1 MMTLRLENPTGQVI
15 RSFGDWLPSAHPP
28 DAAGEWKDFHSAKE
42 LARAYFRTGSPAV
55 PEEMAALFNSRPET
69 HGFQIDT
76 AMAGKSIIADTHW
89 AKKRYTDLLLY
100 GQRGQEKIV
109 IAVEAVADQ
118 PFGDT
123 IDDALMH
130 GATPDNPRPSLI
142 YDLSRAV
149 FGRPIDTELRR
160 LRYQLLHG
168 LAATIVE
175 AGNQHATFAV
185 FVVHEFLSLA
195 LDFDRVMR
203 NDDDLTEFVH
213 SVPRWR
219 EERLS
224 CGTLLPPTTAQGEM
238 GVPSDIP
245 FSLGRIRTLLPLD
258 SGGRQRPVAGMQANR
273 QYLDR

>member
-1 MMTLRLENPTGQVI
+1 MTLRLENPNGQAI
-15 RSFGDWLPSAHPP
+15 RSFGDWLPLAHPP

-42 LARAYFRTGSPAV
+42 LARAYFRTGSPAI
-55 PEEMAALFNSRPET
+55 PEEMAALLNSRPET
-69 HGFQIDT
+69 QGFQIDT
-76 AMAGKSIIADTHW
+76 AVAGKSIIADTHW
-89 AKKRYTDLLLY
+89 AKKRYSDVLLY

-123 IDDALMH
+123 IEDVLMH
-130 GATPDNPRPSLI
+130 VTTPDNPRPSLI

-149 FGRPIDTELRR
+149 FGRPIDTDLRR

-168 LAATIVE
+168 LAATISE
-175 AGNQHATFAV
+175 AGTKHATFAV

-203 NDDDLTEFVH
+203 NDEDLTEFVH
-213 SVPRWR
+213 SVPRGH

-224 CGTLLPPTTAQGEM
+224 CGIPLPPTTARGEM
-238 GVPSDIP
+238 GVPSGIP
-245 FSLGRIRTLLPLD
+245 FLLGRIRTLLPLD
-258 SGGRQRPVAGMQANR
+258 SGGRQRPAAEMQANR
-273 QYLDR
+273 QYLDG

>member
-1 MMTLRLENPTGQVI
+1 MSLRLENPNGQAI
-15 RSFGDWLPSAHPP
+15 RSVEDWLLLAHPP
-28 DAAGEWKDFHSAKE
+28 DAAAEWKDFHSAKE

-55 PEEMAALFNSRPET
+55 PEEMVALLNSRPET
-69 HGFQIDT
+69 QGLQIDT
-76 AMAGKSIIADTHW
+76 AVAGKSIIADTHW
-89 AKKRYTDLLLY
+89 AKKRYSDLLLY

-109 IAVEAVADQ
+109 VAVEAVADQ

-123 IDDALMH
+123 IGDALMH
-130 GATPDNPRPSLI
+130 GTPDNPRPALM

-149 FGRPIDTELRR
+149 FGRAIDAELRR

-168 LAATIVE
+168 VAATIIE
-175 AGNQHATFAV
+175 AGNRRAAFAV

-203 NDDDLTEFVH
+203 NDEDLTAFVH
-213 SVPRWR
+213 SVPRGH

-224 CGTLLPPTTAQGEM
+224 CGTLLPLTTAQGEM

-245 FSLGRIRTLLPLD
+245 FSLGKIRTLLPLD
-258 SGGRQRPVAGMQANR
+258 SGGRQRPAAGMQANR

>member
-1 MMTLRLENPTGQVI
+1 MTLRLENPNGQAI
-15 RSFGDWLPSAHPP
+15 RSFGDWLPLAHRP

-55 PEEMAALFNSRPET
+55 PEEMAALLNSRPET
-69 HGFQIDT
+69 QGFRIDT
-76 AMAGKSIIADTHW
+76 AVAGKSIIADSHW

-123 IDDALMH
+123 IDDVLMH
-130 GATPDNPRPSLI
+130 VTTPDNPRPALI

-149 FGRPIDTELRR
+149 FGRPIDAELRR

-168 LAATIVE
+168 LAATIIE
-175 AGNQHATFAV
+175 AGNQHATFAI
-185 FVVHEFLSLA
+185 FVVHEFLSLP
-195 LDFDRVMR
+195 LDFDGVMR
-203 NDDDLTEFVH
+203 NHDDLIDFIH
-213 SVPRWR
+213 AVPRWD

-224 CGTLLPPTTAQGEM
+224 CGTLLPPTTARAEM
-238 GVPSDIP
+238 GVPSEIP

-258 SGGRQRPVAGMQANR
+258 SGDRQRPAAGMQANR
-273 QYLDR
+273 QYLDG

>member
-1 MMTLRLENPTGQVI
+1 MSLRLENPNGQAI
-15 RSFGDWLPSAHPP
+15 RSVEDWLLLAHPP
-28 DAAGEWKDFHSAKE
+28 DAAAEWKDFHSAKE

-55 PEEMAALFNSRPET
+55 PEEMVALLNSRPET
-69 HGFQIDT
+69 QGFQIDT
-76 AMAGKSIIADTHW
+76 AVAGKSIIADTHW
-89 AKKRYTDLLLY
+89 AKKRYSDLLLY

-109 IAVEAVADQ
+109 VAVEAVADQ

-123 IDDALMH
+123 IGDALMH
-130 GATPDNPRPSLI
+130 GTPDNPRPALM

-149 FGRPIDTELRR
+149 FGRAIDAELRR

-168 LAATIVE
+168 VAATIIE
-175 AGNQHATFAV
+175 AGNRRAAFAV

-203 NDDDLTEFVH
+203 NDEDLTAFVH
-213 SVPRWR
+213 SVPRGH

-224 CGTLLPPTTAQGEM
+224 CGTLLPLTTAQGEM

-245 FSLGRIRTLLPLD
+245 FSLGKIRTLLPLD
-258 SGGRQRPVAGMQANR
+258 SGGRQRPAAGMQANR